1 MEFCIHLKKA
11 KSTSLCSEKAA
22 RELPEPQS
30 FETNLMVAIDPGLTM
45 HILKPNAEIAGISQE
60 VLDKPLH
67 SDG

>member
-1 MEFCIHLKKA
+1 MA
-11 KSTSLCSEKAA
+11 
-22 RELPEPQS
+22 
-30 FETNLMVAIDPGLTM
+30 AIDPGLTM